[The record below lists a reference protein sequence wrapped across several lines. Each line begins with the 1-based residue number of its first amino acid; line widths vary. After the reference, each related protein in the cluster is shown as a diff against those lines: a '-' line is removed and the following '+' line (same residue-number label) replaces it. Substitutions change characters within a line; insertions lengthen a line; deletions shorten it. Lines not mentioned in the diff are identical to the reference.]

1 MVKPA
6 KVRKSL
12 YNAPKHTRRKIVSS
26 HLSDELY
33 SKYGIRSIQVR
44 KGDMVK
50 VMRGLFKGFEG
61 KVSNVDLKKMRIN
74 VEGVLI
80 NKADKK
86 QVSRWIDASKVLIT
100 KLDLSDKERLE
111 KVKKIAQIKNKVIEE
126 EGEKVEQTSE
136 EVKPEQGNTG
146 A

>member
-12 YNAPKHTRRKIVSS
+12 YNAPKHIRRKIVSS

-44 KGDMVK
+44 KGDTVR

-111 KVKKIAQIKNKVIEE
+111 KVKKVAQIKNKVIEE

>member
-12 YNAPKHTRRKIVSS
+12 YNAPKHIRRKIVSS

-33 SKYGIRSIQVR
+33 SKYGIRSIRVR
-44 KGDMVK
+44 KGDTVK

-100 KLDLSDKERLE
+100 KLDLSDKARLE
-111 KVKKIAQIKNKVIEE
+111 KIKKVAQIKNKVIEE

-136 EVKPEQGNTG
+136 EVKSEQGNTG

>member
-1 MVKPA
+1 MVKPT
-6 KVRKSL
+6 KIRKYV
-12 YNAPKHTRRKIVSS
+12 YNAPKHVRRRIVSS
-26 HLSDELY
+26 HLSNDLY
-33 SKYGIRSIQVR
+33 SKYGIRSIYVR
-44 KGDMVK
+44 KGDTVRI
-50 VMRGLFKGFEG
+50 MRGLFKGFEG
-61 KVSNVDLKKMRIN
+61 KVSNVDLKKMKIN

-86 QVSRWIDASKVLIT
+86 QVSRWVDASNVLIT

-111 KVKKIAQIKNKVIEE
+111 KLKKVAQMKNKVIEE

-136 EVKPEQGNTG
+136 EVKPEQNNTV